1 MEKVSFDSIYE
12 GEYMISELIKGN
24 GGCYTHFNYE
34 KQITTRRLPT
44 PQFLLSVVTYN
55 PIHKTHFL
63 LHELTAED
71 KISCLQNMYDHIY
84 GIKNLIENKE
94 CKSSTGEICYTIMW
108 MEAGKR
114 GTNTSFFYGKN
125 LEEIIKKFYY
135 GKCANSYSIINL
147 HLNAES

>member
-1 MEKVSFDSIYE
+1 MEEISFESIYE

-34 KQITTRRLPT
+34 VDSYQ
-44 PQFLLSVVTYN
+44 QFTVGDIKLSLVTYN

-63 LHELTAED
+63 LHELVAED
-71 KISCLQNMYDHIY
+71 KINCLQDMYDHIY

-94 CKSSTGEICYTIMW
+94 GKSYAGEICYTIMW
-108 MEAGKR
+108 MEDGKM

-125 LEEIIKKFYY
+125 LEDIIKKFYY
-135 GKCANSYSIINL
+135 GKSLNSYSIINL